1 MGRGD
6 KAGGVD
12 HAGSGIALEHVRRAG
27 IEAERQTFADLE
39 RQCPGARFRLID
51 EQDGIRQHIRII
63 VGTEPVRTID
73 APVDPAD
80 EVHILGALS
89 GG

>member
-1 MGRGD
+1 MIVHVGSILHSYTGGRSQLEC
-6 KAGGVD
+6 K
-12 HAGSGIALEHVRRAG
+12 GSTVRAVL
-27 IEAERQTFADLE
+27 ADLE

-51 EQDGIRQHIRII
+51 EQDGIRQHIRIF
-63 VGTEPVRTID
+63 VGQREAED
-73 APVDPAD
+73 VDTRVGAGD